1 MTFRQIFARLALTGA
16 TLLPGLAP
24 ADIVVAQVAPFS
36 GPLAPTGNN
45 MKAGAQL
52 CFDAVNAA
60 GGVHGAKIR
69 LVTADD
75 GYKTSETIRLVQ
87 EMTREHHPVAFFGI
101 VGTGNVEGLLKENIL
116 GRAGTPLV
124 AARTGASSVS
134 TPANPWLFLTR
145 ASYAQEIRKTIDQFV
160 PLGYRRVAV
169 FYQNDP
175 FGLDGLKSL
184 ENTLQQSGGE
194 LVAKGSY
201 EKNTV
206 QVDNAVKTIAEASP
220 QLVIMV
226 SNTAASSEFVKQFR
240 ATGKPAQLSTI
251 SVTDGGQLVQAI
263 GIDTAHGLAIS
274 QVVPDP
280 ANMSVQLIR
289 EIQDRLK
296 KHPQDR
302 AQDRATLNHTLVE
315 GYLGAKI
322 LVEALRRA
330 GPEASPKKLRDT
342 LEGIRDFDAG
352 GLGIGFSPNNHR
364 GSEYTDITIIGRSGK
379 LLR

>member
-1 MTFRQIFARLALTGA
+1 MSFRLLFALLAALV
-16 TLLPGLAP
+16 PGLAA
-24 ADIVVAQVAPFS
+24 ADIIVAQVAPFS

-45 MKAGAQL
+45 MRAGALL
-52 CFDAVNAA
+52 CFEAENSA
-60 GGVHGAKIR
+60 GGIHGEKIR

-87 EMTREHHPVAFFGI
+87 EMAKEHHPVAFFGI
-101 VGTGNVEGLLKENIL
+101 VGTGNVEGLLKENTL
-116 GRAGTPLV
+116 GRAGIPLI

-145 ASYAQEIRKTIDQFV
+145 ASYAQEISKTIDQFV

-194 LVAKGSY
+194 LVARGSY

-206 QVDNAVKTIAEASP
+206 QVEKAVTTIAEASP
-220 QLVIMV
+220 QLVIMI

-251 SVTDGGQLVQAI
+251 SVTDGGQLARTI
-263 GIDTAHGLAIS
+263 GIEAAHGLAIS

-280 ANMSVQLIR
+280 ANISVQLIR
-289 EIQDRLK
+289 EIRERLK
-296 KHPQDR
+296 KHPQD
-302 AQDRATLNHTLVE
+302 QVTLNHTLVE

-322 LVEALRRA
+322 LVEGLRRA
-330 GPEASPKKLRDT
+330 GPRPSPGKLRDA
-342 LEGIRDFDAG
+342 LDGIRHFDAG
-352 GLGIGFSPNNHR
+352 GLGIDFSPGNHQ
-364 GSEYTDITIIGRSGK
+364 GSKYTDITIIDRSGK

>member
-1 MTFRQIFARLALTGA
+1 MTFRHLFVRLTVACA
-16 TLLPGLAP
+16 ALLPGLAP

-45 MKAGAQL
+45 MRAGAQL
-52 CFDAVNAA
+52 CFDAINAA
-60 GGVHGAKIR
+60 GGIHGAKIR

-75 GYKTSETIRLVQ
+75 GYKTSETVRLVQ
-87 EMTREHHPVAFFGI
+87 EMARSHQLMAFFGI
-101 VGTGNVEGLLKENIL
+101 VGTGNVEGLLKENTL
-116 GRAGTPLV
+116 GRTGIPLI

-145 ASYAQEIRKTIDQFV
+145 ASYAQEIGKTIEQFV

-184 ENTLQQSGGE
+184 ENALQQSGGE
-194 LVAKGSY
+194 LVARGSY

-206 QVDNAVKTIAEASP
+206 RVETAVKTIAEASP

-240 ATGKPAQLSTI
+240 ATGKPTQLSAI

-263 GIDTAHGLAIS
+263 GVDTAHGLAIS

-280 ANMSVQLIR
+280 TNMSVQLSR
-289 EIQDRLK
+289 EIRDRLK
-296 KHPQDR
+296 KYPQGN
-302 AQDRATLNHTLVE
+302 ATLNHTLVE

-322 LVEALRRA
+322 LIEGLRRA
-330 GPEASPKKLRDT
+330 GPDPSPRKLRDA
-342 LEGIRDFDAG
+342 LEEIHQFDVG
-352 GLGIGFSPNNHR
+352 GLSVGFSPTSHQV
-364 GSEYTDITIIGRSGK
+364 SKYTDITIIGRSGK

>member
-1 MTFRQIFARLALTGA
+1 MTFRQIFARLAITGA
-16 TLLPGLAP
+16 TLLPGVAA
-24 ADIVVAQVAPFS
+24 ADIVIAQVAPFS

-60 GGVHGAKIR
+60 GGINGEKIR
-69 LVTADD
+69 LIATDD
-75 GYKTSETIRLVQ
+75 GYKTSETVRLVQ

-101 VGTGNVEGLLKENIL
+101 VGTGNVEGLIKGNIL
-116 GRAGTPLV
+116 ARAGIPLV
-124 AARTGASSVS
+124 AARTGATSVS
-134 TPANPWLFLTR
+134 TPVHPWLFLTR
-145 ASYAQEIRKTIDQFV
+145 ASYAQEIRKTVEQFV

-175 FGLDGLKSL
+175 FGLDGLKGL
-184 ENTLQQSGGE
+184 ENALQQSGGE

-206 QVDNAVKTIAEASP
+206 QVENAVKTIAGASP
-220 QLVIMV
+220 QLVVMV

-240 ATGKPAQLSTI
+240 ATGNHAQLSTI
-251 SVTDGGQLVQAI
+251 SVTDGGQVIQKI
-263 GIDTAHGLAIS
+263 GVDTARGLAIS

-280 ANMSVQLIR
+280 ANMSVLLIR

-296 KHPQDR
+296 KYPQGN
-302 AQDRATLNHTLVE
+302 ATLNHTLVE
-315 GYLGAKI
+315 GYLGAKV
-322 LVEALRRA
+322 LVEALRLA
-330 GPEASPKKLRDT
+330 GPKPTAKKLRDT
-342 LEGIRDFDAG
+342 LEGIGQFDAG
-352 GLGIGFSPNNHR
+352 GLNIGFSPNNHR
-364 GSEYTDITIIGRSGK
+364 GSAYTDITIIGRNGK

>member
-1 MTFRQIFARLALTGA
+1 MNFRQFCTRLLLAAA
-16 TLLPGLAP
+16 TLMPVLAS

-45 MKAGAQL
+45 LRAGAQL
-52 CFDAVNAA
+52 CFDAENAA

-69 LVTADD
+69 LVSADD
-75 GYKTSETIRLVQ
+75 GYKTSETLRLVQ
-87 EMTREHHPVAFFGI
+87 EMARDHHPVAFFGI
-101 VGTGNVEGLLKENIL
+101 VGTGNVEGLLKENTLDQTGI
-116 GRAGTPLV
+116 PLI

-134 TPANPWLFLTR
+134 TPAHPWLFLTR
-145 ASYAQEIRKTIDQFV
+145 ASYAQEIRKTVEQFV

-175 FGLDGLKSL
+175 FGQDGLKSL
-184 ENTLQQSGGE
+184 EDALRQSGGE

-206 QVDNAVKTIAEASP
+206 QVDHAVKTIADASP

-251 SVTDGGQLVQAI
+251 SVTDGGQLVNTI
-263 GIDTAHGLAIS
+263 GIDAAHGLAIS

-280 ANMSVQLIR
+280 ANISVQLIR
-289 EIQDRLK
+289 EIQERLK
-296 KHPQDR
+296 KHPQDK
-302 AQDRATLNHTLVE
+302 ATLNHTLVE

-322 LVEALRRA
+322 LVEGLRRA
-330 GPEASPKKLRDT
+330 GPAPSPSKLRDA
-342 LEGIRDFDAG
+342 LDGIRSFDAG
-352 GLGIGFSPNNHR
+352 GIGIGFSPTNHQ
-364 GSEYTDITIIGRSGK
+364 GSKYTDITIIGRSGK